1 MAKKKNAK
9 VNATEEIVNTGI
21 VKEEEVMANEV
32 IANTE
37 ATAAKEEEVMV
48 NETTTKEMIL
58 FTASRG
64 KNTKLAWNQVTVNDN
79 DPTTKVKGV
88 AAELPVQAAEIIGTD
103 KFVAWVDKEV
113 VEKCVEENKA
123 VRGTASTVSDVFNR
137 YCKVTDTK
145 GERVAVAL
153 SVFASILTSIEEGNG
168 SGGWLRPEQEKAEA
182 PTDSENE
189 AVDEDDVTEDEQ

>member
-1 MAKKKNAK
+1 MAKKNVK

-37 ATAAKEEEVMV
+37 ATAVKEEEVMV

-64 KNTKLAWNQVTVNDN
+64 KNTKLAWNKVTVDDN

>member
-1 MAKKKNAK
+1 MAKKKNVK

-32 IANTE
+32 ITNAE
-37 ATAAKEEEVMV
+37 VTAVKEEEVMA
-48 NETTTKEMIL
+48 NEITTREMIL

-64 KNTKLAWNQVTVNDN
+64 KNTKLAWSKVTVDDN
-79 DPTTKVKGV
+79 DPTVKVKGV

-123 VRGTASTVSDVFNR
+123 IRGTASTVSDVFNR

-168 SGGWLRPEQEKAEA
+168 SGGWLRPEKEEA
-182 PTDSENE
+182 PTDSETE
-189 AVDEDDVTEDEQ
+189 AADVDDVTEDEQ

>member
-1 MAKKKNAK
+1 MAKKNVK
-9 VNATEEIVNTGI
+9 VNATEEIVNTDI

-32 IANTE
+32 ITNAE
-37 ATAAKEEEVMV
+37 VTAVKEEEIMV

-64 KNTKLAWNQVTVNDN
+64 KNTKLAWSKVTVDDN
-79 DPTTKVKGV
+79 DPTVKVKGV

-113 VEKCVEENKA
+113 VEQCVEENKA
-123 VRGTASTVSDVFNR
+123 IRGTASTVSDVFNR

-168 SGGWLRPEQEKAEA
+168 SGGWLRPEKEEA
-182 PTDSENE
+182 PTDSETE
-189 AVDEDDVTEDEQ
+189 AADVDDVTEGEQ

>member
-1 MAKKKNAK
+1 MAKKNVK

-32 IANTE
+32 IANAE
-37 ATAAKEEEVMV
+37 VTAVKEEEVMA
-48 NETTTKEMIL
+48 NETTTREMIL

-64 KNTKLAWNQVTVNDN
+64 KNTKLAWSKVTVDDN
-79 DPTTKVKGV
+79 DPTVKVKGV

-103 KFVAWVDKEV
+103 KFVAWVDKGV
-113 VEKCVEENKA
+113 VEQCVEENKA
-123 VRGTASTVSDVFNR
+123 IRGTASTVSDVFNR

-168 SGGWLRPEQEKAEA
+168 SGGWLRPEPEKEEA
-182 PTDSENE
+182 PTDSETE
-189 AVDEDDVTEDEQ
+189 AADIADVTEDEQ

>member
-1 MAKKKNAK
+1 MAKKKNVK

-32 IANTE
+32 IVNTE
-37 ATAAKEEEVMV
+37 ATAVKEEEVMV

-64 KNTKLAWNQVTVNDN
+64 KNTKLAWNKVTVDDN

-113 VEKCVEENKA
+113 VEQCVEENKA

-168 SGGWLRPEQEKAEA
+168 SGGWLRPEPEKVEA
-182 PTDSENE
+182 PVDSENE
-189 AVDEDDVTEDEQ
+189 AVDADDVTEDEQ

>member
-32 IANTE
+32 IVNTE
-37 ATAAKEEEVMV
+37 ATAVKEEEVMV

-88 AAELPVQAAEIIGTD
+88 AAELPIQAAEIIGTD

-113 VEKCVEENKA
+113 VEKCVEEQKA

-168 SGGWLRPEQEKAEA
+168 SGGWLRPEKEEA

-189 AVDEDDVTEDEQ
+189 AADIDDVPEDEQ

>member
-1 MAKKKNAK
+1 MAKKNVK

-21 VKEEEVMANEV
+21 VKEEEVMANE
-32 IANTE
+32 
-37 ATAAKEEEVMV
+37 
-48 NETTTKEMIL
+48 TTTREMIL

-64 KNTKLAWNQVTVNDN
+64 KNTKLAWSKVTVDDN
-79 DPTTKVKGV
+79 DPTVKVKGV

-123 VRGTASTVSDVFNR
+123 IRGTASTVSDVFNR

-168 SGGWLRPEQEKAEA
+168 SGGWLRPEKEEA
-182 PTDSENE
+182 PTDSETE
-189 AVDEDDVTEDEQ
+189 AVGTDDVTEDEQ

>member
-1 MAKKKNAK
+1 MAKKKNVK

-21 VKEEEVMANEV
+21 VKEEEVMANE
-32 IANTE
+32 
-37 ATAAKEEEVMV
+37 
-48 NETTTKEMIL
+48 TTTREMIL

-64 KNTKLAWNQVTVNDN
+64 KNTKLAWSKVTVDDN
-79 DPTTKVKGV
+79 DPTVKVKGV

-123 VRGTASTVSDVFNR
+123 IRGTASTVSDVFNR

-168 SGGWLRPEQEKAEA
+168 SGGWLRPEKEEA
-182 PTDSENE
+182 PTDSETE
-189 AVDEDDVTEDEQ
+189 AVDTDDVTEDEQ

>member
-1 MAKKKNAK
+1 MAKKKNVK

-32 IANTE
+32 ITNAE
-37 ATAAKEEEVMV
+37 VTAVKEEEVMA
-48 NETTTKEMIL
+48 NETTTREMIL

-64 KNTKLAWNQVTVNDN
+64 KNTKLAWSKVTVDDN
-79 DPTTKVKGV
+79 DPTVKVKGV

-113 VEKCVEENKA
+113 VEQCVEENKA
-123 VRGTASTVSDVFNR
+123 IRGTASTVSDVFNR

-168 SGGWLRPEQEKAEA
+168 SGGWLRPEKEEA
-182 PTDSENE
+182 PTDSETE
-189 AVDEDDVTEDEQ
+189 AADIADVTKDEQ

>member
-1 MAKKKNAK
+1 MAKKNVK
-9 VNATEEIVNTGI
+9 VNATEEIVDTGI

-32 IANTE
+32 ITNAE
-37 ATAAKEEEVMV
+37 VTAVKEEEVMV

-64 KNTKLAWNQVTVNDN
+64 KNTKLAWSKVTVNDN
-79 DPTTKVKGV
+79 DPTIKVKGV
-88 AAELPVQAAEIIGTD
+88 AAELPVQAAEILGTD

-113 VEKCVEENKA
+113 VEQCVEENKV

-168 SGGWLRPEQEKAEA
+168 SGGWLRPEKEEA
-182 PTDSENE
+182 PTDSETE
-189 AVDEDDVTEDEQ
+189 AADTEDVTEDEQ

>member
-1 MAKKKNAK
+1 MAKKNVK

-37 ATAAKEEEVMV
+37 ATAVKEEEVMV

-64 KNTKLAWNQVTVNDN
+64 KNTKLAWNKVTVDDN

-153 SVFASILTSIEEGNG
+153 SVFASILTSIEEGNR
-168 SGGWLRPEQEKAEA
+168 SGGWLRPEPEKVEA

-189 AVDEDDVTEDEQ
+189 AVDADDVTEDEQ

>member
-32 IANTE
+32 IVNTE
-37 ATAAKEEEVMV
+37 ATAVKEEEVMV

-64 KNTKLAWNQVTVNDN
+64 KNTKLAWNKVTVDDN

-113 VEKCVEENKA
+113 VEQCVEENKA

-153 SVFASILTSIEEGNG
+153 SVFASILTSIEEGNR
-168 SGGWLRPEQEKAEA
+168 SGGWLRPEPEKVEA
-182 PTDSENE
+182 PVDSENE
-189 AVDEDDVTEDEQ
+189 AVDADDVTEDEQ

>member
-1 MAKKKNAK
+1 MAKKKNVK

-32 IANTE
+32 ITNAE
-37 ATAAKEEEVMV
+37 VTAVKEEEVMT
-48 NETTTKEMIL
+48 NETTTREMIL

-64 KNTKLAWNQVTVNDN
+64 KNTKLAWSKVTVDDN
-79 DPTTKVKGV
+79 DPTVEVKGV

-123 VRGTASTVSDVFNR
+123 IRGTASTVSDVFNR

-153 SVFASILTSIEEGNG
+153 SMFASILTSIEEGNG
-168 SGGWLRPEQEKAEA
+168 SGGWLRPEKEEA
-182 PTDSENE
+182 PTDSETE
-189 AVDEDDVTEDEQ
+189 AADVDDVTEDEQ

>member
-1 MAKKKNAK
+1 MAKKKNVK

-32 IANTE
+32 ITNAE
-37 ATAAKEEEVMV
+37 VTAVKEEEVMA
-48 NETTTKEMIL
+48 NETTTREMIL

-64 KNTKLAWNQVTVNDN
+64 KNTKLAWSKVTVDDN
-79 DPTTKVKGV
+79 DPTVKVKGV

-123 VRGTASTVSDVFNR
+123 IRGTASTVSDVFNR

-168 SGGWLRPEQEKAEA
+168 SGGWLRPEKEEA
-182 PTDSENE
+182 PTDSETE
-189 AVDEDDVTEDEQ
+189 AVDTDDVTEGEQ

>member
-1 MAKKKNAK
+1 MAKKNVK

-32 IANTE
+32 ITNAE
-37 ATAAKEEEVMV
+37 VTAVKEEEVMA
-48 NETTTKEMIL
+48 NETTTREMIL

-64 KNTKLAWNQVTVNDN
+64 KNTKLAWSKVTVDDN
-79 DPTTKVKGV
+79 DPTVKVKGV

-123 VRGTASTVSDVFNR
+123 IRGTASTVSDVFNR

-168 SGGWLRPEQEKAEA
+168 SGGWLRPEKEEA
-182 PTDSENE
+182 PTDSETE
-189 AVDEDDVTEDEQ
+189 AVGTDDVTEDEQ